1 MTLKKCFAL
10 CAVLAIAC
18 AGVMAQQQREVS
30 GTQGGD
36 PAMEAWM
43 KAATPG
49 EHHKHLGKS
58 VGSWTYEGQVWMAP
72 GAEAAPMSGTMDAKL
87 ILGGRWVQTEVKGSM
102 MGLPTEGVAL
112 DGYDNVT
119 GRYVSSWRDT
129 MNTAVRTMYGK
140 CDGTGTKTTYKG
152 SMADPRSGQEV
163 TVKQTVTWIDDN
175 TIKAEMWVVVDGKDF
190 KNMEFTAKRK

>member
-10 CAVLAIAC
+10 CAVLLIAS
-18 AGVMAQQQREVS
+18 AGVLAQQREGS

-36 PAMEAWM
+36 PAMEARM

-49 EHHKHLGKS
+49 EHHQHLGKG
-58 VGSWTYEGQVWMAP
+58 VGSWTYEGQVWAP
-72 GAEAAPMSGTMDAKL
+72 GEEPAPMSGTMDSKW

-102 MGLPTEGVAL
+102 MGMPTEGVAL

-119 GRYVSSWRDT
+119 GRYISSWRDT
-129 MNTAVRTMYGK
+129 MGTSVMVSYGK

-152 SMADPRSGQEV
+152 SMVDPMSGQEV
-163 TVKQTVTWIDDN
+163 MVKSATTWINDN
-175 TIKAEMWVVVDGKDF
+175 TIEIEMWVVIDGQDF
-190 KNMEFTAKRK
+190 KNMEFTARRK